1 MNHLSL
7 CQRKLN
13 EDIVDY
19 DLLKDLVCYI
29 DETYPEGTILVFLTV
44 VDFRNCHA
52 RLKIGYLKQMQG
64 NVWTCKARNLLL
76 SLHLLP
82 K

>member
-29 DETYPEGTILVFLTV
+29 DETYPEGTILVFLTGKFINLILIYV
-44 VDFRNCHA
+44 LILFRSFMPA
-52 RLKIGYLKQMQG
+52 EE
-64 NVWTCKARNLLL
+64 RNIDL
-76 SLHLLP
+76 
-82 K
+82 